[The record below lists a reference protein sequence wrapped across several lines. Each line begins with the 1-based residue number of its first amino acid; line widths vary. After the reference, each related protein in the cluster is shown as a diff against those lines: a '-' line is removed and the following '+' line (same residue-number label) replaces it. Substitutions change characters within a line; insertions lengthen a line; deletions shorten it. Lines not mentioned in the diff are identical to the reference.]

1 MKANALYEQY
11 TSLDRG
17 WRASLLAAAIV
28 FVELSA
34 TAV

>member
-1 MKANALYEQY
+1 MERNEMYKRY

-17 WRASLLAAAIV
+17 WRACLLAAAIV
-28 FVELSA
+28 FVEHLA